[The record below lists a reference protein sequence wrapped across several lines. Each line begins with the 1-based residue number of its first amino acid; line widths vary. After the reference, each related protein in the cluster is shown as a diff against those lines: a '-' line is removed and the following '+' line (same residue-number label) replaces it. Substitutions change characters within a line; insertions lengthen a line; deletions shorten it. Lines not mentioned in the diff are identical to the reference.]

1 MLENG
6 LALTCLA
13 LVWWKNARVF
23 LYLQMCVW
31 VNVCICEA
39 ECPNRMCQPIHIIK
53 VVLCVHNFQASSS
66 LLNGQEITGARHTL
80 HLVEFICEC
89 VCVFF
94 LTRIFLHSISFHWNH
109 YGVLDT
115 GSHEICHFVYLR
127 FCVFTFAACVF
138 FLCSWCWCLL
148 FCLSI
153 YLHWRWEHITDDSS
167 HWCLWLN
174 VLLLVVFFVHRSFEN
189 RVVKLETHVWF
200 NFQQIA
206 NCIYFI
212 RLCSCSRWR
221 VVSRSE
227 CKVWN

>member
-138 FLCSWCWCLL
+138 FCAVGVDACCFVYL
-148 FCLSI
+148 FT
-153 YLHWRWEHITDDSS
+153 YTDDESIS
-167 HWCLWLN
+167 PMIALIGVYGWMCCCWLCF
-174 VLLLVVFFVHRSFEN
+174 LCTGHL
-189 RVVKLETHVWF
+189 KIVW
-200 NFQQIA
+200 
-206 NCIYFI
+206 
-212 RLCSCSRWR
+212 
-221 VVSRSE
+221 
-227 CKVWN
+227 WN